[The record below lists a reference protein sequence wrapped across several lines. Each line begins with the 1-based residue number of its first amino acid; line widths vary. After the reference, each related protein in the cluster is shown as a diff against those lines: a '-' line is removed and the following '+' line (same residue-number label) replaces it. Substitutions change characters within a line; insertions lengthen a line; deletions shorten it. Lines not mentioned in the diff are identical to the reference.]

1 MTSCTGGIATLS
13 ILCIVFAFA
22 MLKLKHMVEFKN
34 PSIATFDQ
42 EIEASQDNSF
52 RLDDSSFMFAFGI
65 DTYGG
70 STKNDERYLKWIARY
85 KIVTVEGETIERY
98 VPVHNCTEEDFDKL
112 YAP

>member
-1 MTSCTGGIATLS
+1 
-13 ILCIVFAFA
+13 

-85 KIVTVEGETIERY
+85 KIVTDEGETIERY